1 MTDLRTSY
9 LGLDLRSPIVASAS
23 PLTGDLDV
31 LARLEAAG
39 AAAVVLPSL
48 FEEQV
53 EHDLLELQRVL
64 DTGAQSFTEASDFFP
79 DLDGYNTGPER
90 YLTLL
95 ERAKERLS
103 IPVIGSLNG
112 TTAGGWIRYA
122 HLLQSAGAD
131 ALELNLYVMAADPT
145 VPASVVEERE
155 LELVSAV
162 SSSVDVPVAVKLGP
176 YYSSLPNFAARVV
189 GAGARG
195 LVLFNRFYQP
205 DLDLER
211 LEVAPRV
218 ALSTSEELRLPL
230 RWIGVLHG
238 HVEASLAA
246 TTGIHTGYDA
256 AKLLLAGADVVMLA
270 SALLRNGP
278 EHVGRVEATL
288 LEWMVAHEYDSVGQ
302 LRGSVSQRA
311 VPDPSAYLR
320 ANYLQTL
327 ASYSS
332 PFLA

>member
-53 EHDLLELQRVL
+53 EHDLFELQRVL

-79 DLDGYNTGPER
+79 ELDVYNTGPER
-90 YLTLL
+90 YLTLV

-103 IPVIGSLNG
+103 VPVIASLNG

-122 HLLQSAGAD
+122 HLLQNAGAD
-131 ALELNLYVMAADPT
+131 ALELNLYVMAADPA
-145 VPASVVEERE
+145 VPASAVEETE
-155 LELVSAV
+155 LELVAAV

-176 YYSSLPNFAARVV
+176 FYSSLPNFATRVV

-238 HVEASLAA
+238 HVDASLAA

-288 LEWMVAHEYDSVGQ
+288 LEWMATHEYESVGQ

-311 VPDPSAYLR
+311 VADPSAYLR